1 MYDGYW
7 TKRLYANN
15 NFVVA
20 RTLTISI
27 FQTAVVVFDCNS
39 RYSEYNSVLSF
50 LTCEW
55 INFFFKRVNLH
66 GKVVILFH
74 TSHGELLL
82 LVKSLQI
89 GDTATWH
96 HTMLHTTG
104 CVVMNLQSTTNY
116 PENLELFIHTCFI
129 QKPAQQCYL
138 LIWLIRNGFQFH
150 VIKYY

>member
-20 RTLTISI
+20 RTLTIFI

-55 INFFFKRVNLH
+55 INFFFKRVNFH

-82 LVKSLQI
+82 LVNSLQI
-89 GDTATWH
+89 GDTAT
-96 HTMLHTTG
+96 
-104 CVVMNLQSTTNY
+104 
-116 PENLELFIHTCFI
+116 
-129 QKPAQQCYL
+129 
-138 LIWLIRNGFQFH
+138 
-150 VIKYY
+150 